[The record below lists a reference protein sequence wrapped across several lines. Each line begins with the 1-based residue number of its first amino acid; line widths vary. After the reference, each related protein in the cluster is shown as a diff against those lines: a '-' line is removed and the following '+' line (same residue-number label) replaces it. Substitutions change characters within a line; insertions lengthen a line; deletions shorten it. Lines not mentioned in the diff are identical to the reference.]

1 MRKIFCIAA
10 PLRAEQNLQRECALV
25 NHHKNES
32 DYLLK

>member
-10 PLRAEQNLQRECALV
+10 PFARITDLQRECALV